1 MPFADPTP
9 SMNLPQHL
17 LRLILGPNH
26 SVAESVHVITR
37 TDVQWG
43 SPVFRAPALP
53 THHQINRELPF
64 TENLR
69 PFFGRRH

>member
-1 MPFADPTP
+1 
-9 SMNLPQHL
+9 MNLPYHL
-17 LRLILGPNH
+17 LRLVVSPGDKLT
-26 SVAESVHVITR
+26 ESVHVVTR
-37 TDVQWG
+37 SDVQWG

-53 THHQINRELPF
+53 TPNQLNRDLPF